1 MKKAQIFMNIL
12 LYLGLSSEISEIV
25 MDEFCYDY
33 VKPKCREKSKL
44 CYMYKDSLILYIEI

>member
-1 MKKAQIFMNIL
+1 MNIL

-25 MDEFCYDY
+25 MDEFYYDY
-33 VKPKCREKSKL
+33 VKPKRREKSKL